1 MHGTPLDPENQSHAE
16 ARHLEHLNN
25 FDQRII
31 RALEAAPEPHIPP
44 GFAAR
49 VARQLPAKRPESL
62 TPTHYGRW
70 AMVIATVATL
80 AALLVLALHSADYS
94 AGHVTGH
101 PTFGVVESILFAQ
114 FLALAVWLSVWRPG
128 LR

>member
-1 MHGTPLDPENQSHAE
+1 MHDEPLNQHDLSPDAI
-16 ARHLEHLNN
+16 EHL
-25 FDQRII
+25 DQRIL
-31 RALEAAPEPHIPP
+31 RALEAAPEPHIPAD
-44 GFAAR
+44 FAAR

-80 AALLVLALHSADYS
+80 AALLVLAADYS
-94 AGHVTGH
+94 AGQVAGH
-101 PTFGVVESILFAQ
+101 LTFGAVESILFAQ
-114 FLALAVWLSVWRPG
+114 FIALAVWLSVWRPG